1 MIEGVMP
8 KSHQYLNR
16 FSGVLMSLLVGGQR
30 RIVCEFD
37 YDGRALQFRTLGI
50 RQTQVRPLE
59 DIAKVKDWS
68 GRGGPIGYRLVF
80 RGSGKVYLYYPVA
93 NSITLA
99 NQLRRDA
106 KG

>member
-1 MIEGVMP
+1 MW
-8 KSHQYLNR
+8 
-16 FSGVLMSLLVGGQR
+16 FQR

-37 YDGRALQFRTLGI
+37 YDGRALQFQTLGT

-59 DIAKVKDWS
+59 DIAKVKDWN

-80 RGSGKVYLYYPVA
+80 RGGGKAYLLYYAVA
-93 NSITLA
+93 NSISLA